1 MPLHPQAQ
9 AIISGV
15 ESMGLP
21 PFETLSVEEQ
31 RGFIQ
36 NFSMFMIPKEEVASI
51 EDVEIPGPEDAIPVR
66 IYLPAGAE
74 GPHPAVMYFHGGG
87 YSAGSVELVDP
98 ICRALAN
105 RSSSAVVSVDYRL
118 APEHPYPAAVMDA
131 YVATAWI
138 AAYGPNLNIDSS
150 RLAVVGDSSGATL
163 ATVTCM
169 LFRDKADDISVDV
182 QMLLCPVTDM
192 VKFETPS
199 YKEYGDG
206 GYLLTTGMMEKFRDY
221 YLTGVEDR
229 VDEPYC
235 SPVRTQNLQD
245 LPPAIII
252 IAECDPLRDEAIA
265 YGELMRANGNLVEI
279 RQEEG
284 MLHNFFWMGAAIDR
298 GREIIDE
305 IGADLRAVLHAPR

>member
-1 MPLHPQAQ
+1 MALHPQAQ

-21 PFETLSVEEQ
+21 PFETLSIEEQ

-36 NFSMFMIPKEEVASI
+36 QFGMFMIPREEVAST
-51 EDVEIPGPEDAIPVR
+51 EDFEIPGPEDAIPVR
-66 IYLPAGAE
+66 VYLPAGEDE
-74 GPHPAVMYFHGGG
+74 GPYPAVMYFHGGG
-87 YSAGSVELVDP
+87 WSTGDVELVDP

-105 RSSSAVVSVDYRL
+105 RSGSAVVSVDYRL

-138 AAYGPNLNIDSS
+138 GAYGANLGIDAS
-150 RLAVVGDSSGATL
+150 RMALVGDSSGANL

-169 LFRDKADDISVDV
+169 LIRDKADDIPIAV
-182 QMLLCPVTDM
+182 QILLCPVTDL

-199 YKEYGDG
+199 HKEYGEG
-206 GYLLTTGMMEKFRDY
+206 HLLTTAMMEKFREY

-245 LPPAIII
+245 LPPVIII
-252 IAECDPLRDEAIA
+252 TAECDPLRDEAEA
-265 YGELMRANGNLVEI
+265 YGQILRANGNLVEV
-279 RQEEG
+279 RREEG
-284 MLHNFFWMGAAIDR
+284 MVHNFFWMGAAIDR
-298 GREIIDE
+298 GREIIDQV
-305 IGADLRAVLHAPR
+305 GADLRAVLHIPR

>member
-21 PFETLSVEEQ
+21 PFETLSVDEQ

-36 NFSMFMIPKEEVASI
+36 QFSMFMIPREEVAS
-51 EDVEIPGPEDAIPVR
+51 VEEFEIAGPEDAIPVR
-66 IYLPAGAE
+66 VYLPAGEDE
-74 GPHPAVMYFHGGG
+74 GPYPAVMYFHGGG
-87 YSAGSVELVDP
+87 WSTGDLELVDP
-98 ICRALAN
+98 LCRALAN
-105 RSSSAVVSVDYRL
+105 RSGAAVVSVGYRL
-118 APEHPYPAAVMDA
+118 APEHPYPAAVTDA

-138 AAYGPNLNIDSS
+138 AAYGGNLGIDGS
-150 RLAVVGDSSGATL
+150 RLAVVGDSSGANL

-169 LFRDKADDISVDV
+169 LIRDKADEISIAV
-182 QMLLCPVTDM
+182 QMLLCPTVDL

-199 YKEYGDG
+199 HKEYGE
-206 GYLLTTGMMEKFRDY
+206 GYLLTTAMMEKFREY

-235 SPVRTQNLQD
+235 SPVRTENLQN

-252 IAECDPLRDEAIA
+252 TAECDPLRDEAEA
-265 YGELMRANGNLVEI
+265 YGELLRVNENLVDI
-279 RQEEG
+279 RREEG
-284 MLHNFFWMGAAIDR
+284 MIHNFHWMGAAIDR
-298 GREIIDE
+298 GRAIIDE
-305 IGADLRAVLHAPR
+305 VGSDLRGVLYMPR

>member
-1 MPLHPQAQ
+1 MALHPQAQ

-21 PFETLSVEEQ
+21 PFETLSVDEQ

-36 NFSMFMIPKEEVASI
+36 QFSMFMVAREEVASV
-51 EDVEIPGPEDAIPVR
+51 EEFEIPGPEDAIPVR
-66 IYLPAGAE
+66 VYLPAGEEE
-74 GPHPAVMYFHGGG
+74 GPYPAVLYFHGGG
-87 YSAGSVELVDP
+87 WSTGDLDLVDP
-98 ICRALAN
+98 LCRVLAN
-105 RSSSAVVSVDYRL
+105 RSASAVVSVGYRL

-138 AAYGPNLNIDSS
+138 ASYGANLNIDGS
-150 RLAVVGDSSGATL
+150 RLAVVGDSSGANL

-169 LFRDKADDISVDV
+169 VLRDKADDIPIALQVLICPTVD
-182 QMLLCPVTDM
+182 L

-199 YKEYGDG
+199 HKEYGE
-206 GYLLTTGMMEKFRDY
+206 GYLLTTGMMEKFREY

-235 SPVRTQNLQD
+235 SPVRTENLQE

-252 IAECDPLRDEAIA
+252 TAECDPLRDEGEA
-265 YGELMRANGNLVEI
+265 YGELLRVNGNLVEI
-279 RQEEG
+279 QREEG
-284 MLHNFFWMGAAIDR
+284 MVHNFHWMAAAIDR
-298 GREIIDE
+298 GREIIDQV
-305 IGADLRAVLHAPR
+305 GSDLKAVLHTPR

>member
-1 MPLHPQAQ
+1 LHPQAQ

-21 PFETLSVEEQ
+21 PFETLSVDEQ

-36 NFSMFMIPKEEVASI
+36 QFSMFMVAREEVASV
-51 EDVEIPGPEDAIPVR
+51 EEFEIPGPEDAIPVR
-66 IYLPAGAE
+66 VYLPAGEEE
-74 GPHPAVMYFHGGG
+74 GPYPAVLYFHGGG
-87 YSAGSVELVDP
+87 WSTGDLDLVDP
-98 ICRALAN
+98 LCRVLAN
-105 RSSSAVVSVDYRL
+105 RSASAVVSVGYRL

-138 AAYGPNLNIDSS
+138 ASYGANLNIDGS
-150 RLAVVGDSSGATL
+150 RLAVVGDSSGANL

-169 LFRDKADDISVDV
+169 VLRDKADDIPIALQVLICPTVD
-182 QMLLCPVTDM
+182 L

-199 YKEYGDG
+199 HKEYGE
-206 GYLLTTGMMEKFRDY
+206 GYLLTTGMMEKFREY

-235 SPVRTQNLQD
+235 SPVRTENLQE

-252 IAECDPLRDEAIA
+252 TAECDPLRDEGEA
-265 YGELMRANGNLVEI
+265 YGELLRVNGNLVEI
-279 RQEEG
+279 QREEG
-284 MLHNFFWMGAAIDR
+284 MVHNFHWMAAAIDR
-298 GREIIDE
+298 GREIIDQV
-305 IGADLRAVLHAPR
+305 GSDLKAVLHTPR

>member
-31 RGFIQ
+31 RAFVQ
-36 NFSMFMIPKEEVASI
+36 NFSMFMIPTEEVASI
-51 EDVEIPGPEDAIPVR
+51 EDVEIPGPEGVIPVR

-74 GPHPAVMYFHGGG
+74 APHPAVMYFHGGG
-87 YSAGSVELVDP
+87 GSTGSVELVDP
-98 ICRALAN
+98 LCRRLAN
-105 RSSSAVVSVDYRL
+105 QSSCAVVSVDYRL
-118 APEHPYPAAVMDA
+118 APEHPYPAGVMDA
-131 YVATAWI
+131 YVATAWV
-138 AAYGPNLNIDSS
+138 AAYGPNLGIDSS
-150 RLAVVGDSSGATL
+150 RLAVAGDSAGATL

-169 LFRDKADDISVDV
+169 LFRDKADEISVDV
-182 QMLLCPVTDM
+182 QMLLCPVTDL

-199 YKEYGDG
+199 YKEYGQG
-206 GYLLTTGMMEKFRDY
+206 GYLLTTSMMEQFREH

-252 IAECDPLRDEAIA
+252 TAECDPLRDEAEA
-265 YGELMRANGNLVEI
+265 YGELMRVNGNLVEV
-279 RQEEG
+279 RREEG